1 MSIFNAM
8 LNFHIACGV
17 SALVLGL
24 VAMFARKLRGLHT
37 NVGEIYYWL
46 FLCIFVS
53 ACALAVLEWQ
63 RLWWFI
69 PVAVFSYLFA
79 LLGYLSAKLRWKNW
93 LSYHL
98 VGQGGSYIAMTTAV
112 LVVNLGIDVWWAWI
126 LPTIIGSPLIAWLT
140 REVALGR
147 RPKYS

>member
-1 MSIFNAM
+1 MNIFNAM

-17 SALVLGL
+17 FALVLGP
-24 VAMFARKLRGLHT
+24 VSMYARKLRGLHT
-37 NVGEIYYWL
+37 NVGELYHWV
-46 FLCIFVS
+46 FLCICIS

-69 PVAVFSYLFA
+69 PVGIFSYAFA
-79 LLGYLSAKLRWKNW
+79 LLGYLSARLRWKNW

-98 VGQGGSYIAMTTAV
+98 AGQGGSYIAMTTAV
-112 LVVNLGIDVWWAWI
+112 LVVNLGINVWWAWI
-126 LPTIIGSPLIAWLT
+126 LPTLIGSPLIGWIT
-140 REVALGR
+140 SEVTSGR